1 MIHRLTRAAR
11 KAVLLATAVAAVLPA
26 ASAQAALIET
36 DPCDDAVLRQAFS
49 RWGDGAW
56 YKLAPGGDMERG
68 LTGFRVS
75 GGATTVADSEP
86 WGVTG
91 RVGTRALK
99 LPQGASVTLPPT
111 CVNAGNPTFRFFSR
125 SSGGLLGLL
134 PLLKVDVVYGSGL
147 LKSIPVV
154 AGTALPSAK
163 WGPSLPALTSS
174 ILGATVAGGEA
185 PVSIRFTA
193 ALGTWYIDDVL
204 VDPFRRA

>member
-1 MIHRLTRAAR
+1 MNRLTRAAR
-11 KAVLLATAVAAVLPA
+11 KAALLATLVAALPA
-26 ASAQAALIET
+26 ASAQAALVEV
-36 DPCDDAVLRQAFS
+36 DPCDDAALSQAFS
-49 RWGDGAW
+49 RWGDRAY

-68 LTGFRVS
+68 LTGFKVS

-91 RVGTRALK
+91 RVGSKALK
-99 LPQGASVTLPPT
+99 LPQGASVTLPAT
-111 CVNAGNPTFRFFSR
+111 CVNAGNPMFRFFSR

-134 PLLKVDVVYGSGL
+134 PLLKVDVVYGTGL
-147 LKSIPVV
+147 IQSVPVV

-163 WGPSLPALTSS
+163 WAPSLPALTSS
-174 ILGATVAGGEA
+174 VIGATVAGGEA